1 MKKYL
6 LYTATDETEK
16 NGGPKM
22 VLDMVQTALKA
33 DYEPIAFYKVKGL
46 NTTVRNLFSGMAV
59 ILQLSIKLRK
69 GDLVLIQFPMNRE
82 LMSILYSILKL
93 KKVHIVT
100 MIHDVDYLRN
110 IPLRNKGVEGMKEFE
125 LRLLNKTEYLICPN
139 QVMIDRLKEDG
150 VSAKFIPQEVSDYM
164 YEGQGAKKVQDNT
177 IVIAGNLLNAKAGYI
192 YKLQEQKFR
201 LALYG
206 SNLDD
211 SFSYT
216 NAAYQGAY
224 PPSELID
231 HMQGDFGLVWD
242 GPDTDKCGGDY
253 GNYQKYNNPHKLSLY
268 LAAGLPVIV
277 WREAALS
284 RFVEKERVG
293 FVVDTLDEIDEQL
306 TVHVADEFAENVL
319 RVGSKIREGGYLR
332 TSLDRIEQDIQMSK
346 G

>member
-6 LYTATDETEK
+6 LYTATDESEK

-22 VLDMVQTALKA
+22 VLDMVQTVLKA

-46 NTTVRNLFSGMAV
+46 NTTVCNFFSGISV
-59 ILQLSIKLRK
+59 ILKLSIKLHK
-69 GDLVLIQFPMNRE
+69 GDVVLIQFPMNRE

-110 IPLRNKGVEGMKEFE
+110 IPLRNKGIEAMKEFE
-125 LRLLNKTEYLICPN
+125 LCLLNKTEYLICPN
-139 QVMIDRLKEDG
+139 QAMIDRLREDG
-150 VSAKFIPQEVSDYM
+150 VAAKFIPQEVSDYM
-164 YEGQGAKKVQDNT
+164 YEGNGAQKTQDNT
-177 IVIAGNLLNAKAGYI
+177 IVIAGNLLKTKAGYL
-192 YKLQEQKFR
+192 YKLEKQNFK

-231 HMQGDFGLVWD
+231 HLYGDFGLVWD
-242 GPDTDKCGGDY
+242 GPDVDKCGGDY
-253 GNYQKYNNPHKLSLY
+253 GSYQKYNNPHKLSLY

-277 WREAALS
+277 WRAAALS
-284 RFVEKERVG
+284 RFVEKEQVG
-293 FVVDTLDEIDEQL
+293 FAVDTLDEIDERL
-306 TVHVADEFAENVL
+306 KVHSAEEYAENVS
-319 RVGSKIREGGYLR
+319 RVATMIRKGGYLR
-332 TSLDRIEQDIQMSK
+332 TALERIEQDIEKSK
-346 G
+346 E